1 MNQCGVRVCNRIDM
15 KNLNNII
22 DTQFF
27 IGDVV
32 VLKTGSPKMTISEID
47 MISGEIRCIWYANGK
62 CEMQIL
68 NPDLVQ
74 KFNLV
79 RFKAS

>member
-1 MNQCGVRVCNRIDM
+1 M
-15 KNLNNII
+15 KDLNNSI

-47 MISGEIRCIWYANGK
+47 MFSGNIRCIWYANGK
-62 CEMQIL
+62 CEMQML

-74 KFNLV
+74 
-79 RFKAS
+79 RFSLARLKAS